1 MPSRQA
7 AARSSRAHFWNCLI
21 PFYVPSLNSFRK
33 VLVVQTV
40 GRRTPCE
47 LFLFLRSCLL
57 SRSLLGG
64 LLRWSLLGLGFCFA
78 LASGFRL
85 GSFYLFLLGSFLL
98 QHRGA
103 ELLPFKSDLG
113 NTHRGEVLTVSA
125 HFLVLLL

>member
-7 AARSSRAHFWNCLI
+7 AARSRRAHFWNCLI

-47 LFLFLRSCLL
+47 LFLFLRSC
-57 SRSLLGG
+57 

-113 NTHRGEVLTVSA
+113 N
-125 HFLVLLL
+125 